1 MINTVIKELSDL
13 EMFNLGKNEIIT
25 LYHLRDKKQH
35 ADTPRDITIYQYKN
49 ACEKLKDMGCIYYAP
64 EYTVAEIKEK
74 GLGILDDYLEQ
85 IQNDN
90 IMINYKELEEEEIK
104 IILLLGN
111 KEKYASYEAEIE
123 DEYDEL
129 FEKLELNGYV
139 KPALTKDD
147 EDTLTKKGKRLFDE
161 IEKSMKELTELDYII
176 LDYLSYKSEPITDI
190 HKDCD
195 KLRVY
200 GKEEV
205 FYANHKL
212 KDYGYVDF
220 FDEPNDFFNCTW
232 LSITD
237 EDRKVLREKMNE
249 EMKESGEDSVTF
261 KRKDKKGQIIEK
273 NITASEIADI
283 IRNEKKLKVMQKN
296 EWCALL
302 SKITGLSESSFKNY
316 L

>member
-1 MINTVIKELSDL
+1 MAELS
-13 EMFNLGKNEIIT
+13 KNEIIT
-25 LYHLRDKKQH
+25 LFHLRDQNDH
-35 ADTPRDITIYQYKN
+35 NDIPRNITLFQYKN
-49 ACEKLKDMGCIYYAP
+49 ACKSLKERGYIYYAP
-64 EYTVAEIKEK
+64 EFPIAKIKEE
-74 GLGILDDYLEQ
+74 GLGLLDDYLEEK
-85 IQNDN
+85 QNDKN
-90 IMINYKELEEEEIK
+90 MIKVKDLEEEEIK

-123 DEYDEL
+123 DEYYDL
-129 FEKLELNGYV
+129 FEKLEFNGYV

-147 EDTLTKKGKRLFDE
+147 EDKLTKKGKRLFDE
-161 IEKSMKELTELDYII
+161 IEKSMKELTELDFII
-176 LDYLSYKSEPITDI
+176 LDFLSYKSEPITDI

-195 KLRVY
+195 LLRVY

-220 FDEPNDFFNCTW
+220 LDEPNDFFNCTW

-237 EDRKVLREKMNE
+237 EGRKLLREKMNE

-283 IRNEKKLKVMQKN
+283 IRNEKKLYVMQKN